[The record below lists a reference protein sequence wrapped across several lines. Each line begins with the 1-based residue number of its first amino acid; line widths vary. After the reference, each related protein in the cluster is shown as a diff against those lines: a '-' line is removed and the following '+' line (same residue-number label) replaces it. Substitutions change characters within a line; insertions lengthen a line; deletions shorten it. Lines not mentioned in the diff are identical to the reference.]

1 MNCLESQDLLQRRLD
16 GDTCPASLALD
27 QHLAGC
33 PSCRHKHAAGMLMLD
48 GLKALPRCPEL
59 RTGFAQQLVGRIL
72 HDRQKRRVRM
82 RRQMWVTAGLAAAIL
97 IMVLAGNFWLPKPN
111 VPKEPAPVVQ
121 KNKEP
126 EHPTPLPAPRNPAE
140 QKPEAKAAALAQSME
155 EAGNDAA
162 QSLRQAGQGMSE
174 GLNTVSRNAQRA
186 VSFFMNELP
195 VLDSMN

>member
-1 MNCLESQDLLQRRLD
+1 
-16 GDTCPASLALD
+16 
-27 QHLAGC
+27 
-33 PSCRHKHAAGMLMLD
+33 
-48 GLKALPRCPEL
+48 
-59 RTGFAQQLVGRIL
+59 
-72 HDRQKRRVRM
+72 
-82 RRQMWVTAGLAAAIL
+82 MWVTAGLAAAIL

-126 EHPTPLPAPRNPAE
+126 EHPTPLPVRRNPAE